1 LTGHTENTK
10 IPENQGEDRM
20 IEFNWSRRSV
30 LAAGT
35 SVGALA
41 AFGASAAF
49 VPSPPPPVLVRT
61 TSGPVDAYGDGGV
74 WAYKGIRYGAPPT
87 GALRFLPPQK
97 PKRWTATKH
106 AQEFGPP
113 AMQMPSGT
121 AGEEPKT
128 DLAKSLQSVYPTLAE
143 WKENSEDCLFLN
155 VWTPFGAPG
164 AAGKRPVMVWLHGGG
179 FAYGSGAW
187 PSYDGGNLAKNG
199 DVVAVTLNHRLNAFG
214 YMELG
219 DIFGADYAQSG
230 NVGMLDI
237 VLALQWVRDNAHA
250 FGGDPGNVTIF
261 GESGGGAKVS
271 TLMAMPAAKGL
282 FHKAIVESGP
292 GIKGVPKDAA
302 TKDAKDILAQLK
314 ISDVKALQAAP
325 AGDIVKAAFAVAA
338 QRGPGSEIRFLAP
351 VVDGAV
357 LPADPFDPAAPAQSA
372 DVPLIIG
379 TNKDEMTLF
388 MAGQPWFGKLTDDQ
402 LAAQTAMMGGPNA
415 PAILAALKE
424 AHPDYSPT
432 YLMTEFV
439 TTTFMWGGS
448 VTLATRKAAQ
458 SPPVYMYQL
467 VWETPIGNGVFK
479 SPHTLEIPLV
489 FDTVEVSR
497 PLLGP
502 GPAPQQLA
510 DQMSAAWVAF
520 AKTGNPNNPA
530 IPNWPAYNA
539 AQRATM
545 MFDVSSRVV
554 NDPYADVRKALGG

>member
-1 LTGHTENTK
+1 MT
-10 IPENQGEDRM
+10 D
-20 IEFNWSRRSV
+20 FSWSRRSV
-30 LAAGT
+30 LAAST
-35 SVGALA
+35 SAAALA
-41 AFGASAAF
+41 ATPACAIAALAG
-49 VPSPPPPVLVRT
+49 PPLVVT
-61 TSGPVDAYGDGGV
+61 TSGPVIGRISDNGAICF
-74 WAYKGIRYGAPPT
+74 KGIRYGAAPT
-87 GALRFLPPQK
+87 GPLRFLPPQK
-97 PKRWTATKH
+97 PAPWKDSFNATK
-106 AQEFGPP
+106 FGPP

-128 DLAKSLQSVYPTLAE
+128 ELAKSLQVVYPTLAE

-155 VWTPFGAPG
+155 VWTPSINASR
-164 AAGKRPVMVWLHGGG
+164 KWPVMVWLHGGG

-187 PSYDGGNLAKNG
+187 PAYDGGNLARK
-199 DVVAVTLNHRLNAFG
+199 DVIVITLNHRLNAFG
-214 YMELG
+214 YLELG
-219 DIFGADYAQSG
+219 DVFGADYAQSG

-237 VLALQWVRDNAHA
+237 VLALQWVRDNIAA
-250 FGGDPGNVTIF
+250 FGGDPSNVTIF

-292 GIKGVPKDAA
+292 GLKGVPKDAA
-302 TKDAKDILAQLK
+302 TKDAKDLLAQLK
-314 ISDVKALQAAP
+314 ITDIKALQSVP
-325 AGDIVKAAFAVAA
+325 ADQIVKAAFAVAA

-388 MAGQPWFGKLTDDQ
+388 MAGQPWFGKLTDEQ

-415 PAILAALKE
+415 PTVLAALKK

-458 SPPVYMYQL
+458 SAPVYMYQL

-530 IPNWPAYNA
+530 IPNWPAYDA
-539 AQRATM
+539 ANRATM
-545 MFDVSSRVV
+545 MFDVSSKVV